1 MKRGEILTQKRKEK
15 GLSVADLAK
24 ELNVSEWKIE
34 RWEAGELPDSEH
46 LIGLSE
52 ALDISVEDILLG
64 KSDSADGESENGD
77 NTSSG
82 SEKGEELA
90 GLPEETSNSDN
101 VDGADGGE
109 TTAQP
114 VGRGPSG
121 HNGYYAGERKFGYFV
136 FVVFIIG
143 VIVSSMVQFVGWVN
157 RPRELTAE
165 NYKDYIDIDVTA
177 TRNYNPDEYIVRVT
191 AKKDISD
198 LSLSLEVYFTGFIA
212 GDQTYT
218 LVFSGN
224 IEKNGY
230 LERTIN
236 LTYYAP
242 NSGYKVIDISGGLA

>member
-24 ELNVSEWKIE
+24 ELKVSEWKIE

-109 TTAQP
+109 TTAPVSQP

-121 HNGYYAGERKFGYFV
+121 HNGYHAGER
-136 FVVFIIG
+136 
-143 VIVSSMVQFVGWVN
+143 
-157 RPRELTAE
+157 
-165 NYKDYIDIDVTA
+165 
-177 TRNYNPDEYIVRVT
+177 
-191 AKKDISD
+191 
-198 LSLSLEVYFTGFIA
+198 
-212 GDQTYT
+212 
-218 LVFSGN
+218 
-224 IEKNGY
+224 
-230 LERTIN
+230 
-236 LTYYAP
+236 
-242 NSGYKVIDISGGLA
+242 